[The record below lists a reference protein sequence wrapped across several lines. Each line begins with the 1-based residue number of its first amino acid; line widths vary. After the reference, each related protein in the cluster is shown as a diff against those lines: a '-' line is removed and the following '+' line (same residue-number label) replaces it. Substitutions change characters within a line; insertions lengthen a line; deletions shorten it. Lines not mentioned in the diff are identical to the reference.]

1 MVSLIL
7 RSCLNPLVDFANGPL
22 SVFGHERGFVVG
34 GGVEGWEIVLTA
46 GVAEGDADVSQEAV
60 AFDSFDGGLREEGSE
75 LLKVESEEVAEAMFK
90 EAGAGVEAGFA
101 GDLGE
106 AVPGAGVEAVVAA
119 VDAVA
124 DGATEFQRD
133 APFVLD
139 GEIGN
144 AALCGQLSRAG
155 DCLGRAGLDT
165 GGAFSAVVARSFV
178 GFELEGGKEFAK
190 EKPSAEFA
198 MNLHCGFSIPAET

>member
-1 MVSLIL
+1 
-7 RSCLNPLVDFANGPL
+7 LNPLVDFANGPL
-22 SVFGHERGFVVG
+22 GVFGHEGGLVVG
-34 GGVEGWEIVLTA
+34 GGVEGWEIILTA
-46 GVAEGDADVSQEAV
+46 GVAEGDADVSQEAI
-60 AFDSFDGGLREEGSE
+60 AFDSFDGGLREEGPE
-75 LLKVESEEVAEAMFK
+75 LLKVESEEVAEAMVK

-124 DGATEFQRD
+124 DGAPEFQRD
-133 APFVLD
+133 TPFVLD

-165 GGAFSAVVARSFV
+165 GGTFAAVVARCFV

-190 EKPSAEFA
+190 EKPSTEFA
-198 MNLHCGFSIPAET
+198 MNLHRGFPIPAET